1 MPKLMIRIIMCMGAV
16 LLSTTPISQ
25 TFAQVKQ
32 QESQASGIAVA
43 DSSSATESD
52 NLQLLRPG
60 ATAIFPVADSTA
72 TFESAATVPAAAIS
86 TAGWVGIGVLTVAGV
101 LGCRLTH
108 NHLYRLQPQLKC
120 PHELKPSQVA
130 GNLLILGA
138 DCFAG
143 ACSDFL
149 VRMLNE
155 QPPPPT
161 YCVRLHPIC
170 VRLVGAFPN
179 IEHGSYYVAR
189 M

>member
-1 MPKLMIRIIMCMGAV
+1 MAKLTVIRSIMCMGAV
-16 LLSTTPISQ
+16 LLSTAPISQ

-32 QESQASGIAVA
+32 QEAQASGIAVA
-43 DSSSATESD
+43 DTVSNSASESD
-52 NLQLLRPG
+52 NLQLLRPD
-60 ATAIFPVADSTA
+60 ATTIFPKGDSIPVAD
-72 TFESAATVPAAAIS
+72 SAATVPAAAIS

-155 QPPPPT
+155 QRHHPT
-161 YCVRLHPIC
+161 Y
-170 VRLVGAFPN
+170 
-179 IEHGSYYVAR
+179 
-189 M
+189 